1 MTNLI
6 LVVDDDHLMRMYLC
20 QLLKEAGY
28 QVVEASNGLEAI
40 ATYTR
45 LHPDIVLL
53 DAMMPEMDGFSCCAQ
68 LQTLSDG
75 KETLVLIVTDIDDPA
90 SVEKAFAAGATDFIT
105 KPIQWPI
112 LRQRL
117 RRLLEAHRTKQ
128 QLQQQTAQAQLQE
141 AQLRL
146 ALESAGMSIW
156 NWDFVTNEIS
166 YSGNLETAFGWKKGS
181 FKDTYDFFVNR
192 VHPQDRDFVK
202 RSHQQAIK
210 NGLEY
215 DIEFR
220 VILLDGSIRH
230 LASKGVVCRDAL
242 GMAVGMSAI
251 EVDITKR
258 KQTEEALEVHANQ
271 QAMVAELSQIALAGT
286 DLTTLMNLCVSIVA
300 QCLKVEY
307 CKVLELLPNG
317 NALLLRAGIGWQPG
331 LVGKATVSA
340 LMNSQAGY
348 TLLSCG
354 PVIVKD
360 LRSETRFNGPQLLH
374 DHQVVSGISVVIH
387 GQERPFGVLGAHTT
401 RHQTFTKDEIYFLQS
416 IANILAAAIER
427 QQVENALKESEERCQ
442 LVVQGSNDGIWDWNV
457 QNHQVFFSTRWK
469 EMLGYEEDEIS
480 DYFDE
485 WAARVHPD
493 DRGFVRQAI
502 ADHFAQMTPFF
513 ISEHRIQC
521 KDGTYKWVL
530 NRGQA
535 VWDEDGNV
543 VRMTSC
549 HTDITERKLAEEQL
563 RQSEERFQIVARATN
578 DILWDWDLLTN
589 KVWWNQ
595 TLQTLFGYSP
605 EQISFT
611 ADWWSEHIHPEDRH
625 RIANQARALIESGE
639 KFWSNEYRFRRSNGS
654 YAYVFDRGYVV
665 HDQIGKPVRIMG
677 AMMDITERQAAL
689 RERNRVQA
697 ELQRQN
703 MRSQLFANITLKI
716 RQSLQIDDILQTSV
730 IEVQKL
736 LLADRVLILRLQPN
750 GSFVA
755 VQEAVVPGLP
765 VVMAQ
770 EITDSCFRENCI
782 EYYRQGRISSI
793 RDIKEA
799 DLQPCHMELLQRFA
813 IKANLVVPILLKNE
827 LWGLLIAHQCAH
839 SREWTSWEIE
849 LLQQLAD
856 QIGIALAQ
864 SQILEQEIRQRQE
877 LARSNQEL
885 QQFAFVASHDLQE
898 PLRKIKTFGDRLKVS
913 YGDILTEQG
922 RDYLERMQNAANR
935 MQTLIE
941 DLLTLSRVT
950 TRAQPFVWVNLANI
964 AQEVLSDLEIY
975 VQQTGATVEIG
986 ELPTIQADPVQ
997 MRQLLQNLI
1006 GNALK
1011 FHRPQ
1016 IPPVIKI
1023 YGSILNNQTN
1033 KLCNSSDLCEIVIE
1047 DNGIGFEEKY
1057 LDRIFNVFQR
1067 LHSNGEYEGTGI
1079 GLAICRKIIERHD
1092 GAIVAQSTPGQG
1104 SKFFVTLSVNSV
1116 P

>member
-1 MTNLI
+1 MSNLI
-6 LVVDDDHLMRMYLC
+6 LVVDDDHLMRRYLC
-20 QLLKEAGY
+20 ELLKEAGY

-68 LQTLSDG
+68 LQALSDG
-75 KETLVLIVTDIDDPA
+75 KNTPVLIITAFDDRA

-117 RRLLEAHRTKQ
+117 RRLLEARRTQ
-128 QLQQQTAQAQLQE
+128 QELQQQTAQAQLRE

-146 ALESAGMSIW
+146 ALEAAGMSIW
-156 NWDFVTNEIS
+156 NWDLLTNKIT
-166 YSGNLETAFGWKKGS
+166 YSGKLEKLFSWEKETS
-181 FKDTYDFFVNR
+181 NDTYDAFLNR
-192 VHPQDRDFVK
+192 VYPQDRDFVR
-202 RSHQQAIK
+202 RSHQQAIRD
-210 NGLEY
+210 GVEY

-220 VILLDGSIRH
+220 VILLDGSIRY
-230 LASKGVVCRDAL
+230 LASKGIVCRDGL
-242 GMAVGMSAI
+242 GAAVGMSAI

-258 KQTEEALEVHANQ
+258 KQAEEALELHANQ

-317 NALLLRAGIGWQPG
+317 SALLLRAGVGWQPG
-331 LVGKATVSA
+331 LVGNATVNA

-348 TLLSCG
+348 TLLSSG
-354 PVIVKD
+354 PVIVDD

-387 GQERPFGVLGAHTT
+387 GKERPFGVLGAHTT
-401 RHQTFTKDEIYFLQS
+401 RHQIFTKDEIYFLQS

-427 QQVENALKESEERCQ
+427 QRVENALKESEERCQ
-442 LVVQGSNDGIWDWNV
+442 LVVRGNNDGIWDWKV
-457 QNHQVFFSTRWK
+457 QNNQVFFSTRWK

-480 DYFDE
+480 HELDE
-485 WAARVHPD
+485 WATRVHPD
-493 DRGFVRQAI
+493 DMGFVRKAI
-502 ADHFAQMTPFF
+502 ADHFAKITPFF
-513 ISEHRIQC
+513 ISEHRILC

-543 VRMTSC
+543 VRMITC

-578 DILWDWDLLTN
+578 DLLWDWDLLTN

-595 TLQTLFGYSP
+595 ALQTLFGYSI

-611 ADWWSEHIHPEDRH
+611 AQWWSEHIHPDDRQ
-625 RIANQARALIESGE
+625 RIANQVRALIDSGE

-665 HDQIGKPVRIMG
+665 HDQTGKPVRIMG

-689 RERNRVQA
+689 HERNRVQA

-716 RQSLQIDDILQTSV
+716 RQSLQIDAVLQTSV

-750 GSFVA
+750 GSLMA

-765 VVMAQ
+765 VVMGQ
-770 EITDSCFRENCI
+770 QITDCSFRDDYI
-782 EYYRQGRISSI
+782 QRYRQGRISSI

-799 DLQPCHMELLQRFA
+799 DIQPCHVELLQRFA
-813 IKANLVVPILLKNE
+813 IKANLVVPIFLKNE

-839 SREWTSWEIE
+839 PREWTSSEIE

-864 SQILEQEIRQRQE
+864 SQILEQETRQRQE
-877 LARSNQEL
+877 LARSNKEL
-885 QQFAFVASHDLQE
+885 QEFAFVASHDLQE
-898 PLRKIKTFGDRLKVS
+898 PLRKIKTFGDRLKVT
-913 YGDILTEQG
+913 YGDLLTEQG

-950 TRAQPFVWVNLANI
+950 TRAQPFVSVNLAKI

-986 ELPTIQADPVQ
+986 ELPTIKADPVQ

-1011 FHRPQ
+1011 FHHPQ
-1016 IPPVIKI
+1016 VPPAIKI
-1023 YGSILNNQTN
+1023 YGNILDSQAN
-1033 KLCNSSDLCEIVIE
+1033 KLSNSSDVCEIVVE

-1067 LHSNGEYEGTGI
+1067 LHSSIEYEGTGI
-1079 GLAICRKIIERHD
+1079 GLAICRKITERHH
-1092 GAIVAQSTPGQG
+1092 GAIAAQSKPGQG
-1104 SKFFVTLSVNSV
+1104 SKFFVTLSVDCQH
-1116 P
+1116 

>member
-6 LVVDDDHLMRMYLC
+6 LVVDDDRLTRMYLC
-20 QLLKEAGY
+20 ELLKQAGY

-40 ATYTR
+40 ATYIR
-45 LHPDIVLL
+45 LHPDLVLL
-53 DAMMPEMDGFSCCAQ
+53 DAIMPEMDGFSCCAQ
-68 LQTLSDG
+68 LQALSDG
-75 KETLVLIVTDIDDPA
+75 KEAPVLIVTDFDDPA
-90 SVEKAFAAGATDFIT
+90 TVEEAFAVGATDFIT

-128 QLQQQTAQAQLQE
+128 QLQQQTAQGQLRE
-141 AQLRL
+141 AQLKL

-156 NWDFVTNEIS
+156 NWDLLTNEIS
-166 YSGNLETAFGWKKGS
+166 YSGNLETAFGWERGTS
-181 FKDTYDFFVNR
+181 NDTYDAFVNR
-192 VHPQDRDFVK
+192 IHPQDRDNVR
-202 RSHQQAIK
+202 RSHQQTIK
-210 NGLEY
+210 NGVEY

-242 GMAVGMSAI
+242 GVAVGMSAI
-251 EVDITKR
+251 DVDITKR
-258 KQTEEALEVHANQ
+258 KQVEEALEVHANQ
-271 QAMVAELSQIALAGT
+271 QAMVAELSQIALAVT
-286 DLTTLMNLCVSIVA
+286 DLSTLMNLCVSIVA

-317 NALLLRAGIGWQPG
+317 NALLLRAGVGWQPG

-348 TLLSCG
+348 TLLSSG
-354 PVIVKD
+354 PVIVND
-360 LRSETRFNGPQLLH
+360 LRTETRFNGPQLLL

-387 GQERPFGVLGAHTT
+387 GKERPFGVLGAHTI

-416 IANILAAAIER
+416 VANVLAAAIER
-427 QQVENALKESEERCQ
+427 QRVENALKESQERYQ
-442 LVVQGSNDGIWDWNV
+442 LVVRGTNDGIWDWNV
-457 QNHQVFFSTRWK
+457 QNDRVFFSTRWK
-469 EMLGYEEDEIS
+469 QMLGYEEDEIA
-480 DYFDE
+480 DDLDE
-485 WAARVHPD
+485 WATRVHPD
-493 DRGFVRQAI
+493 DKAFVRQAI
-502 ADHFAQMTPFF
+502 ADHFAQITPFF

-521 KDGTYKWVL
+521 KNGTYKWVL

-578 DILWDWDLLTN
+578 DLLWDWDLLTN

-595 TLQTLFGYSP
+595 ALQTLFGYSL

-625 RIANQARALIESGE
+625 RIASQARALIESGE

-665 HDQIGKPVRIMG
+665 HDQTGKPVRIMG

-703 MRSQLFANITLKI
+703 MRSQLFANITFKI
-716 RQSLQIDDILQTSV
+716 RQSLQIDEILQTSV

-736 LLADRVLILRLQPN
+736 VLADRVLILRLQPD

-765 VVMAQ
+765 VVMGQ
-770 EITDSCFRENCI
+770 EITDSCFRDNYI
-782 EYYRQGRISSI
+782 EHYRQGGISSI
-793 RDIKEA
+793 RDIREA
-799 DLQPCHMELLQRFA
+799 DIQPDYMELLERFA
-813 IKANLVVPILLKNE
+813 IKANLIVPILLKNE

-839 SREWTSWEIE
+839 PREWTSWEIE

-898 PLRKIKTFGDRLKVS
+898 PLRKIKTFGDRLKVT
-913 YGDILTEQG
+913 YGDILAEQG

-950 TRAQPFVWVNLANI
+950 TRAQPFVSVNLAKI

-975 VQQTGATVEIG
+975 VQQTKATVEIG
-986 ELPTIQADPVQ
+986 ELPTIKADPVQ
-997 MRQLLQNLI
+997 MRQLLQNII

-1011 FHRPQ
+1011 FHRRDV
-1016 IPPVIKI
+1016 PPVIKI
-1023 YGSILNNQTN
+1023 SGSILNNQTN

-1047 DNGIGFEEKY
+1047 DNGIGFDEKY

-1067 LHSNGEYEGTGI
+1067 LHTNTEYEGTGI
-1079 GLAICRKIIERHD
+1079 GLAICRKITERHH
-1092 GAIVAQSTPGQG
+1092 GAIAAQSTPGKG
-1104 SKFFVTLSVNSV
+1104 SKFFVTLSVDSLA
-1116 P
+1116 